1 MGFDKEKGI
10 FVMDGNPQDLSIN
23 PTHLYRLDNITTLT
37 GLGTN
42 ALRKLRRTRGLVV
55 HYAGTRGFILGAD
68 IISAITSNPTP
79 PLS

>member
-1 MGFDKEKGI
+1 MYDNS
-10 FVMDGNPQDLSIN
+10 NPMDLSIN
-23 PTHLYRLDNITTLT
+23 PTHLYRLDNIQDLL
-37 GLGTN
+37 GLRRN
-42 ALRKLRRTRGLVV
+42 AMRKLRRNHGLKV